1 MSEEKSAGA
10 TWRNGS
16 QPATEDRHCDDWVL
30 DKAFTS
36 AMVTTVKMPKS
47 HGEPEPTE
55 AQIESSNSEE
65 RDQAERPLGSQEDE
79 PARAAARNLGTGES
93 EDWWSASQQAAD
105 WASPPAAP
113 ATDVNP
119 PKESGTADVYFCGH
133 TSLFP
138 LKRALQA
145 IAKEKLTGLL
155 RSFWDREPIDLLARD
170 GEIVFVTTRDPD
182 LYCPETPDVLANVDV
197 VIVDRARDQQRETG
211 GPFFLTLSREES
223 IDRQPAME
231 LIQHYGQRLF
241 SQLWTAPRVWIMFEK
256 NADLLSDAADVSGA
270 PNVDDWA
277 LETLRL
283 VQNLDQH
290 VSFDPTS
297 IPAYTKD
304 GFERV
309 QKLKLTSDE
318 AQFASQFN
326 GIRSVQQIAKNLR
339 LDLKSARLMLFR
351 FLALEIVEC
360 WPASTATKPE
370 PKSVFQRFKGL
381 TGRGH

>member
-1 MSEEKSAGA
+1 
-10 TWRNGS
+10 
-16 QPATEDRHCDDWVL
+16 
-30 DKAFTS
+30 
-36 AMVTTVKMPKS
+36 MPQS
-47 HGEPEPTE
+47 SGEPQSTESEAEP
-55 AQIESSNSEE
+55 SNGEKP
-65 RDQAERPLGSQEDE
+65 DQASDQPVPEGEGPGAQES
-79 PARAAARNLGTGES
+79 AAKP
-93 EDWWSASQQAAD
+93 EDWWSPTQPAPEWAKPIAS
-105 WASPPAAP
+105 AP
-113 ATDVNP
+113 ATEVDP
-119 PKESGTADVYFCGH
+119 PKESGAADVYFCGR
-133 TSLFP
+133 TILFSLN
-138 LKRALQA
+138 RALQA

-155 RSFWDREPIDLLARD
+155 RAFWDQEPIDLLARD

-197 VIVDRARDQQRETG
+197 VVVDRARDQQRETG
-211 GPFFLTLSREES
+211 GPFFLILAREES

-231 LIQHYGQRLF
+231 LMQHYGQRLF

-290 VSFDPTS
+290 VSFDPTL

-326 GIRSVQQIAKNLR
+326 GARSVQQIAKNLR
-339 LDLKSARLMLFR
+339 LDLNSARLTLFR

-360 WPASTATKPE
+360 WPASTAPKPE
-370 PKSVFQRFKGL
+370 PKSVLQRL
-381 TGRGH
+381 VRRGR